1 MHATHLLATA
11 MGYPV
16 NIPKAPITRSI
27 RMMFKEK
34 IAIEPH
40 LEKRKFVPIKYRA
53 APQKDELSFSER
65 EILNLMN
72 TNKEMTGVIAAT
84 MTDWTRNHCSMIL
97 TSLWKKGLLARRKE
111 KGNHTRWYVYSK
123 KEGV

>member
-1 MHATHLLATA
+1 MTAPAPCRSRRICVLWGVTLMLLVA
-11 MGYPV
+11 PV
-16 NIPKAPITRSI
+16 VPALSAEPK
-27 RMMFKEK
+27 
-34 IAIEPH
+34 
-40 LEKRKFVPIKYRA
+40 
-53 APQKDELSFSER
+53 KDELSFSER

-111 KGNHTRWYVYSK
+111 SGNHTRWYVYSK